1 MQAVTALRSTPR
13 KCVLR
18 VSREVLVVLPDD
30 SSYEESKDE
39 NSPVENGDI
48 NVSLR
53 NRATPPLI
61 SDEPHSLENTTPTT
75 DSFSGQDSSIVVT
88 EATTGQHIQENESDK
103 NRSVGMDIEG
113 EAVLLDSD
121 DDVLVEEAIDNKEE
135 KEEERSEIDKEMADE
150 DDEIEK
156 LANEMFEDSNIEE
169 TEGNVY
175 RDPYINMA
183 VAQSLIEEAK
193 AYQGTIII
201 YNKFHSSILLKIRP
215 CNPIFSD
222 PVIQ

>member
-39 NSPVENGDI
+39 NSLVENGDV
-48 NVSLR
+48 NVSLH

-61 SDEPHSLENTTPTT
+61 SDETRSLENTTPTT
-75 DSFSGQDSSIVVT
+75 DSFSGQDSSVVVT
-88 EATTGQHIQENESDK
+88 EASTGQKIQENEDEK
-103 NRSVGMDIEG
+103 RSGGIDIEG

-121 DDVLVEEAIDNKEE
+121 DDVLVEEAVNIEEE
-135 KEEERSEIDKEMADE
+135 KEEERSKIDKEMT
-150 DDEIEK
+150 DDEIQR
-156 LANEMFEDSNIEE
+156 LADEMFEDGNDKEM
-169 TEGNVY
+169 EGDVHC
-175 RDPYINMA
+175 DPYINMA

-193 AYQGTIII
+193 AYQGTIC
-201 YNKFHSSILLKIRP
+201 ILAHH
-215 CNPIFSD
+215 
-222 PVIQ
+222 